1 MSAAKKI
8 GAEALAE
15 KGWLASHKWLI
26 LRRISQLAILALFL
40 VGPLAGLWIVKGNL
54 AYSLTLNTLPLAD
67 PYVLLQSL
75 LAGHI
80 PEKMALI
87 GVAIVLAFYFLVGGR
102 VYCSWVCPV
111 NMVTDAAAWLR
122 GRFGIKGGA
131 HISRKLRYWVLG
143 MTLVLA
149 AVTGT
154 IAWEL
159 INPVSM
165 LHRGLIFGIGMAWA
179 IVLAVFL
186 LDLFVSANAWCGH
199 VCPVGAFYSLLG
211 KWSPLRVSCGQ
222 ARSVQRLHGLLRGL
236 PRAAGDQAG
245 AEGGETECRPGHPLT
260 QLHQLRALHRRVLE
274 GRIPLRAAQTGLEG
288 LLRTAIPP
296 GWAPD
301 TATRKARPRRKT
313 ACRPAGRTQEAG
325 P

>member
-1 MSAAKKI
+1 MSAVKKV
-8 GAEALAE
+8 GADAIAE
-15 KGWLASHKWLI
+15 KGWFASHKWLI
-26 LRRISQLAILALFL
+26 LRRSSQLAILALFL

-54 AYSLTLNTLPLAD
+54 AYSLTLNILPLAD

-75 LAGHI
+75 LAGHA

-102 VYCSWVCPV
+102 VFCSWVCPV

-122 GRFGIKGGA
+122 GRLGIKGGA

-143 MTLVLA
+143 MTLALA
-149 AVTGT
+149 AITGT

-165 LHRGLIFGIGMAWA
+165 LHRGLIFGIGMTWT

-199 VCPVGAFYSLLG
+199 TCPVGAFYSLLG
-211 KWSPLRVSCGQ
+211 KWSPLRVN
-222 ARSVQRLHGLLRGL
+222 ATQR
-236 PRAAGDQAG
+236 
-245 AEGGETECRPGHPLT
+245 E
-260 QLHQLRALHRRVLE
+260 
-274 GRIPLRAAQTGLEG
+274 
-288 LLRTAIPP
+288 
-296 GWAPD
+296 
-301 TATRKARPRRKT
+301 
-313 ACRPAGRTQEAG
+313 ACNDCMDCFAVCPEPQVIRPALKGAKQNVGPAILSPNCTNCGRCIDVCSKNVFRFGLRSAK
-325 P
+325 

>member
-1 MSAAKKI
+1 VSRKRI
-8 GAEALAE
+8 GADALTE

-26 LRRISQLAILALFL
+26 LRRISQIAILALFL
-40 VGPLAGLWIVKGNL
+40 IGPLAGLWIVKGNL
-54 AYSLTLNTLPLAD
+54 AYSLTLNTLPLSD

-80 PEKMALI
+80 PEKKALI
-87 GVAIVLAFYFLVGGR
+87 GAAIVLVFYLLVGGR

-111 NMVTDAAAWLR
+111 NPVTDAAAWLR
-122 GRFGIKGGA
+122 SRFGIKGGA
-131 HISRKLRYWVLG
+131 HISRKLRYWVLA

-149 AVTGT
+149 AITGS

-165 LHRGLIFGIGMAWA
+165 LYRGLIFGIGMTWT

-211 KWSPLRVSCGQ
+211 KWSPLRVSAIKREACNDCMDCYTVCPEPQVIKPALKGAKQNVSPAILSPNCTNCG
-222 ARSVQRLHGLLRGL
+222 RCIDVCSKDVFRFGF
-236 PRAAGDQAG
+236 
-245 AEGGETECRPGHPLT
+245 
-260 QLHQLRALHRRVLE
+260 
-274 GRIPLRAAQTGLEG
+274 
-288 LLRTAIPP
+288 
-296 GWAPD
+296 
-301 TATRKARPRRKT
+301 RKL
-313 ACRPAGRTQEAG
+313 G
-325 P
+325 